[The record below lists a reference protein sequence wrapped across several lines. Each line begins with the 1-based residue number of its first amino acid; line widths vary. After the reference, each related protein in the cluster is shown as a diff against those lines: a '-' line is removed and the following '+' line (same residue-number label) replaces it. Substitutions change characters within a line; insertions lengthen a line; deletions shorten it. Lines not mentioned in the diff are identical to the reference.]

1 LAGRVSIIGDSA
13 GNSKVGRPQTRPYI
27 ALRGHGKAA
36 VEAELEKI
44 AAEEKKIRVLR
55 KETTAWHRAERIREY
70 IAAARE
76 SGVKDAEW
84 ITWAEVQADRLD
96 PLKPT
101 PASILDD
108 REKVIRRLR
117 SAESFWWA
125 EPAPEEDA

>member
-1 LAGRVSIIGDSA
+1 MR
-13 GNSKVGRPQTRPYI
+13 I
-27 ALRGHGKAA
+27 ALVQRARRDAREKEELARQNRIA
-36 VEAELEKI
+36 KVEAELEKI